1 MNRRVT
7 MIEEKHEDGLD
18 LDAIQNTAN
27 LTAEDLVTNLKKF
40 SYEIMAKT
48 VSRNEVT
55 ILQEHVNLVERST
68 EKLQEKILLDEKVND
83 NIAELASIP
92 AQMKSLK
99 MEVLTHEN
107 SIS

>member
-1 MNRRVT
+1 
-7 MIEEKHEDGLD
+7 
-18 LDAIQNTAN
+18 
-27 LTAEDLVTNLKKF
+27 
-40 SYEIMAKT
+40 MAKT

-92 AQMKSLK
+92 A
-99 MEVLTHEN
+99 
-107 SIS
+107 